1 MKNLNSKESAFETIQ
16 KLIQQQ
22 LDNWSKGGSAKQK
35 AEKWFTSNEEE
46 VTEVFHLL
54 SDTQEGMIEEV
65 YASLKQS

>member
-1 MKNLNSKESAFETIQ
+1 MKNLNSELSFEETQ
-16 KLIQQQ
+16 ALIQQQ

-35 AEKWFTSNEEE
+35 AENWFLTNEEE
-46 VTEVFHLL
+46 VMGVFQHL